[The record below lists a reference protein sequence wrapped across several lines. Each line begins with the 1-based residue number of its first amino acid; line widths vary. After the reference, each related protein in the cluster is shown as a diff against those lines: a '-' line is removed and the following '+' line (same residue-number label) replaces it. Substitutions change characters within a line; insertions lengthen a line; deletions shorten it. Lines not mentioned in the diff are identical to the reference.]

1 MTKKIIVIKSFKVPQ
16 LRSNMIFSCLYYQ
29 NEYYIGTYGGG
40 MYVLNPATLTLR
52 DFEPDG
58 GMPFSKG
65 HIFCIKQDR
74 EKNLWIGTSLGIFCY
89 KRRQTDSSLYQ
100 CQF

>member
-1 MTKKIIVIKSFKVPQ
+1 
-16 LRSNMIFSCLYYQ
+16 
-29 NEYYIGTYGGG
+29 

-65 HIFCIKQDR
+65 HIFV
-74 EKNLWIGTSLGIFCY
+74 
-89 KRRQTDSSLYQ
+89 SSRIVKII
-100 CQF
+100 CG

>member
-1 MTKKIIVIKSFKVPQ
+1 
-16 LRSNMIFSCLYYQ
+16 
-29 NEYYIGTYGGG
+29 

-89 KRRQTDSSLYQ
+89 KTADR
-100 CQF
+100 